1 MREDVHRAGGCG
13 CIPNP
18 RTLVRGD
25 SDGDVGGGVVG
36 GGGGEWREGGP
47 LIHMYLLHRFS
58 RLFRTNVAGCMPPP
72 SAGGGSRGGDS
83 GARVSSASRH
93 HPLIV
98 AP

>member
-1 MREDVHRAGGCG
+1 
-13 CIPNP
+13 
-18 RTLVRGD
+18 
-25 SDGDVGGGVVG
+25 
-36 GGGGEWREGGP
+36 
-47 LIHMYLLHRFS
+47 MYLLHRFS

>member
-1 MREDVHRAGGCG
+1 MFIVQVDMDAFPTHALLYEAIV
-13 CIPNP
+13 
-18 RTLVRGD
+18 TVT
-25 SDGDVGGGVVG
+25 SGV